1 MNFKKTALVAA
12 TMLSFALP
20 AHARELKISTAAP
33 EASLYGVR
41 LSDIAESL
49 DRLSGGT
56 LTLKPYY
63 SSTLGDEQTVIRQT
77 VKGRIDIG
85 SLSASAVSLA
95 APEVAITMEPYLFE
109 SNDHMICVM
118 NKYAKEV
125 FAESLE
131 KAGLV
136 ALGYFDVGLGG
147 SFANVDL
154 NTPDDVKGTKL
165 RATPTPPVQNY
176 IESLGASVVTAGVTD
191 MVPMLKT
198 GAIDGA
204 DTAVIFGVAIGLT
217 KLVENMTMNGAFVY
231 SGVDV
236 MSVKTWETL
245 SEQEQEW
252 LVAAIDESK
261 DAYHES
267 LINTEN
273 ALIEK
278 AKADTSVVILTDEQ
292 TAPFK
297 AIAET
302 NREEAIA
309 RYGEQGAAIFA
320 NLKKGIEACAVMN

>member
-1 MNFKKTALVAA
+1 MNFKKSAILAA
-12 TMLSFALP
+12 AMLSFAIP

-41 LSDIAESL
+41 LSDMAKAV

-56 LTLKPYY
+56 LTLKPYF

-85 SLSASAVSLA
+85 SLSTSAVSLA

-109 SNDHMICVM
+109 GNEHMICVM
-118 NKYAKEV
+118 NEYATEV

-131 KAGLV
+131 KSGLV

-154 NTPDDVKGTKL
+154 NHPDEVKGTKL

-231 SGVDV
+231 GGVDV
-236 MSVKTWETL
+236 ISVKTWETL
-245 SEQEQEW
+245 SDQEKEW
-252 LVAAIDESK
+252 LIAANAESK
-261 DAYHES
+261 NAYHET
-267 LINTEN
+267 LIKTEN

-278 AKADTSVVILTDEQ
+278 SKADTSVVILTEEQ
-292 TAPFK
+292 RAPFK
-297 AIAET
+297 VIAET
-302 NREEAIA
+302 NREDAIA
-309 RYGEQGAAIFA
+309 RYGEQGAKIFA
-320 NLKKGIEACAVMN
+320 NLKKGIEACAAMN